1 VIAQFQPVTAE
12 ARLIANLTRGN
23 IACDQVIVADR
34 ALRRMRGLLGRRELA
49 TGDGLLLQPAPS
61 IHTAFMRFPIDV
73 VFIDRNLQVLKVVE
87 DMPAW
92 RTASARRAKSA
103 LELAAGEIARRGIAI
118 GDQLVIVKA
127 AAGLYNPITIPVVDA
142 ALARRGAAG
151 NGHHA
156 PAPTGGEEP
165 VMRVLLVGGDRR
177 FRSLAAL
184 LLARRGCAIT
194 FIDRPGSL
202 DTPELRA
209 TDVVVLDAGSS
220 LTATA
225 RDAAQIEALDP
236 PVGVVVVGE
245 EPQETAM
252 PVLAKWGSF
261 DDLYRA
267 IERARPVRPTRALE
281 VQSVPEVHGEVLL

>member
-1 VIAQFQPVTAE
+1 VTAE
-12 ARLIANLTRGN
+12 PRLIANLTRGN
-23 IACDQVIVADR
+23 IACDQVLIADR
-34 ALRRMRGLLGRRELA
+34 MLRRMRGLLGRRALPA
-49 TGDGLLLQPAPS
+49 GDGILLQPAPS

-73 VFIDRNLQVLKVVE
+73 VFIDRNLQVLKIVE

-92 RTASARRAKSA
+92 RTASARRARSA
-103 LELAAGEIARRGIAI
+103 LELAAGEIAHRGIGI
-118 GDQLVIVKA
+118 GDQLVVVKA
-127 AAGLYNPITIPVVDA
+127 AGGLYPPVPMPGVDSIPAPGAAPVNGHRRLAAIPV
-142 ALARRGAAG
+142 
-151 NGHHA
+151 
-156 PAPTGGEEP
+156 EET

-184 LLARRGCAIT
+184 LLTRRGCSVSFVEHLVSVEGLVLA
-194 FIDRPGSL
+194 
-202 DTPELRA
+202 A

-220 LTATA
+220 ITAAA

-261 DDLYRA
+261 DELYGA
-267 IERARPVRPTRALE
+267 IDRARPVRAVRALKA
-281 VQSVPEVHGEVLL
+281 HAGEVV